1 MTSTSSVLHQKKL
14 IFIKAKNIRFA
25 ILIAFTNFPSHIQL
39 VIFRT
44 CFLPYFFAGDRHWMH
59 KFFRQNFSRKNAEV
73 IMLVYLLIF

>member
-1 MTSTSSVLHQKKL
+1 MTSTYSVLHQKKL

-44 CFLPYFFAGDRHWMH
+44 CFLPYFFAGDRH
-59 KFFRQNFSRKNAEV
+59 
-73 IMLVYLLIF
+73 